1 MVAENDEEQDGDG
14 EKGQPQ
20 VAEAPDLAVGRLSL
34 FGKRCCTLCVEV
46 IHRALRLW
54 PALALTNAETSRKR
68 SRGHPRRSSGPAMRR
83 PRPTA
88 S

>member
-20 VAEAPDLAVGRLSL
+20 VAEAPYLAIGRLSL

-54 PALALTNAETSRKR
+54 PALALTNAGPSRKGYP
-68 SRGHPRRSSGPAMRR
+68 GHPRRTPGAAKLR
-83 PRPTA
+83 PRLTA